1 MYEGPGASF
10 LFLAAPG
17 PRFPRPGNL
26 ESPFSLHSAFFS
38 LFPLFFFLF
47 PRVFPESSRPLTLEK
62 VTIFQTNPKVSFN
75 LFPTVCT
82 IPSQSKKPIRLGEQD
97 FSCSDSGFLPL
108 LPTRQFPSNFLTSF
122 LCNLVIF
129 PNKYWHQGVACM
141 QGLVSLYFPSF
152 LPLIFGKN
160 SSWFCNCARNAV

>member
-62 VTIFQTNPKVSFN
+62 VTIFQTNP
-75 LFPTVCT
+75 
-82 IPSQSKKPIRLGEQD
+82 
-97 FSCSDSGFLPL
+97 
-108 LPTRQFPSNFLTSF
+108 
-122 LCNLVIF
+122 
-129 PNKYWHQGVACM
+129 
-141 QGLVSLYFPSF
+141 QGLLQPFSYSLYHPFPEQ
-152 LPLIFGKN
+152 K
-160 SSWFCNCARNAV
+160 AH